1 MKRFAL
7 IKLLL
12 VAVLIIAAMPQQAQ
26 AQFQYIVKFVCG
38 KSDGTILAPGEYR
51 TAINVINP
59 TNGKAYLYKHFSIA
73 LPLEK
78 IGPVTPDSIIMT
90 LGRHESMEIDCKD
103 IRIVT
108 AKIVE
113 EAKIPTKLLKGF
125 VLIWS
130 NVELEVVAVY
140 TATITSGT
148 SRTSTLDIDV
158 ERVPPRRLR

>member
-38 KSDGTILAPGEYR
+38 KSDGSILAPGEYR

-59 TNGKAYLYKHFSIA
+59 TDGMAYLHKHFSIA

-78 IGPVTPDSIIMT
+78 IGPVTPDSIFMT

-108 AKIVE
+108 AEIVK
-113 EAKIPTKLLKGF
+113 EARIPMKLLKGF

-140 TATITSGT
+140 TVTRGWWLC
-148 SRTSTLDIDV
+148 RTVSMDV
-158 ERVPPRRLR
+158 ERVLARRLR